1 MNQFVSTCSSIKQIA
16 TLKNNTWHTYS
27 SIDFEMYVLYDA
39 FSISFSNF
47 LVFHLWAL
55 CLIQLH
61 ACSLKLCSWISGF
74 RKVQQICTPIHNLLT
89 FFLFSNQKIYRVTK
103 IVYTTKDA
111 SNRASLHSR
120 VQNQH
125 LGPSLSSFPYWSQR
139 NYIGFSLSESI
150 HLWETIQDQCF
161 IRMSM
166 SWITRGNRYITT

>member
-111 SNRASLHSR
+111 ITFKSIKSTS
-120 VQNQH
+120 
-125 LGPSLSSFPYWSQR
+125 GTKFKF
-139 NYIGFSLSESI
+139 FSLLKSEKL
-150 HLWETIQDQCF
+150 HWIQF
-161 IRMSM
+161 IREHTLMRDN
-166 SWITRGNRYITT
+166 TRPVFYKNVYVLNNKR